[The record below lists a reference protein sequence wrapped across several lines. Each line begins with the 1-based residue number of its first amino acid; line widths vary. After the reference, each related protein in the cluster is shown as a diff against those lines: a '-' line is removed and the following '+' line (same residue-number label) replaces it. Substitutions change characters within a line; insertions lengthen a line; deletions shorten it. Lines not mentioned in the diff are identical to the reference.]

1 MARSE
6 PPTGRLPAPQLLKFL
21 QANKAKYFVAEYV
34 DAEEDYLRWWA
45 NE

>member
-1 MARSE
+1 M
-6 PPTGRLPAPQLLKFL
+6 

-34 DAEEDYLRWWA
+34 DAEEDYLRWWG